1 MTRQEK
7 KLNDEEKVR
16 WGKFNSIVPD
26 FFLLKRHFLL
36 LGPLL
41 VFARV
46 SSSRAVHVSD
56 VYHIAMLET
65 DYETYAAYVECNGDF
80 SRNFPVI
87 SSTAQELDEAVVLF
101 FYLIYSQT
109 VNLLIC
115 LPHRWRS

>member
-7 KLNDEEKVR
+7 SYMMRKKPGGVSFVQKCR
-16 WGKFNSIVPD
+16 T
-26 FFLLKRHFLL
+26 FLWKRHLLL
-36 LGPLL
+36 LGPFL

-87 SSTAQELDEAVVLF
+87 SSTAQELDEALVPYF
-101 FYLIYSQT
+101 FLIYFPNGALTYMFAS
-109 VNLLIC
+109 
-115 LPHRWRS
+115 